1 MWQGL
6 GGSLM
11 ANPAKLVAAG
21 WRLAL
26 GTREGLSAMK
36 RAPRTDDGSL
46 SRRRAWRP
54 TADVASSISVA
65 AAWIEP

>member
-6 GGSLM
+6 GGSLI

-36 RAPRTDDGSL
+36 RAPLD
-46 SRRRAWRP
+46 
-54 TADVASSISVA
+54 
-65 AAWIEP
+65 